1 MNSFS
6 RPAFRFRT
14 RDKELRLGART
25 KVMGI
30 LNVTPD
36 SFSDGGLFQERAK
49 AAEQALK
56 MVEDGADLLDVGGES
71 SRPGA
76 QAVSEET
83 ELNRVLPVVEEIRGS
98 SDIPISVDTCKAS
111 VARAAIEA
119 GADIVNDIS
128 ALSFDSEMR
137 HVVSRNRVG
146 LILMHMRGTPR
157 TMQKLPAS
165 IEIMGEIRKGLEQAI
180 GLARAAGVAND
191 RIMIDPGIGFGKTV
205 QDNLKIL
212 NQLSLLHEL
221 GFPLLTGASRKSF
234 IGNILGTGVL
244 DRVFGTAASV
254 AASVM
259 RGAHIVRV
267 HDVREMRQVVD
278 VVDAILNERN

>member
-1 MNSFS
+1 MNSFP

-14 RDKELRLGART
+14 RDKEIRLGART

-36 SFSDGGLFQERAK
+36 SFSDGGLFQDRAK

-56 MVEDGADLLDVGGES
+56 LVEAGADLLDVGGES

-76 QAVSEET
+76 QPVSEET

-98 SDIPISVDTCKAS
+98 TDIPISVDTCKAS

-128 ALSFDSEMR
+128 ALSFDPEMR
-137 HVVSRNRVG
+137 RVVSRTRVG

-157 TMQKLPAS
+157 TMQQLPAS
-165 IEIMGEIRKGLEQAI
+165 LEIMGEIRKGLEQAI

-191 RIMIDPGIGFGKTV
+191 RIVIDPGIGFGKTV

-221 GFPLLTGASRKSF
+221 GFPLLIGSSRKSF
-234 IGNILGTGVL
+234 IGNILGGGVF

-254 AASVM
+254 AAAVM

-278 VVDAILNERN
+278 VVDAILNETN